1 MNAAITTQTK
11 TSCAHSKDKPAVSPT
26 TTCIDVRF
34 VTSLALQLQ
43 IKHPMKAALTQNNKP
58 VVLEAAPPSG
68 QTPFADL
75 MLHPEKLEA
84 ALKTA
89 KI

>member
-1 MNAAITTQTK
+1 MNITR
-11 TSCAHSKDKPAVSPT
+11 SP
-26 TTCIDVRF
+26 
-34 VTSLALQLQ
+34 S
-43 IKHPMKAALTQNNKP
+43 
-58 VVLEAAPPSG
+58 

-89 KI
+89 RDENDAFDASRTLGQSPAHPATPRAALQTVNRPGASIPTDTDPQLTGRRYAQFEI